1 MVSRGE
7 AARLDKTRDARATHR
22 VVRVVN
28 AQPTAN
34 MKSTAPPLYTPRH
47 PTWGTL
53 ERVDRIEKRRALIP
67 PRELRGGGGGGG
79 GGGSSGGGVASTCG
93 GLSPR
98 PPPRRLTAPSAETGI
113 KVTSR

>member
-79 GGGSSGGGVASTCG
+79 GAPAAEWRVLAGGS
-93 GLSPR
+93 
-98 PPPRRLTAPSAETGI
+98 RRGRRH
-113 KVTSR
+113 VD

>member
-1 MVSRGE
+1 MVSRAE

-79 GGGSSGGGVASTCG
+79 GGRGELRRRSGEYLRGALAAAAAT
-93 GLSPR
+93 
-98 PPPRRLTAPSAETGI
+98 
-113 KVTSR
+113 